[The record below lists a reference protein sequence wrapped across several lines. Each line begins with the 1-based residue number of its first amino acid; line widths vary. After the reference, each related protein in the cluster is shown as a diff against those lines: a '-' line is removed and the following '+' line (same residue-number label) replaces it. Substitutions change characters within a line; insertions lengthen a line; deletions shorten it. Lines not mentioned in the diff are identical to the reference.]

1 MSFTPSPEVQEFLK
15 KLNTVNHDHYEL
27 VSELRRR
34 TVSINSNVS
43 ERMMYGGIMFSFQ
56 GDVGGIFAYKNHV
69 TFEFGNGYLF
79 KDPDHTLEGKGKYR
93 RHLKFGSLEELQK
106 SNIDFYIKQMFTMNS

>member
-1 MSFTPSPEVQEFLK
+1 MSFTPSSEVQEFLK
-15 KLNTVNHDHYEL
+15 KLSTISHEHYEL

-34 TVSINSNVS
+34 TVRINSNVS
-43 ERMMYGGIMFSFQ
+43 ERMMYGGIMFSVQ
-56 GDVGGIFAYKNHV
+56 GDVGGVFTYKNHV

-93 RHLKFGSLEELQK
+93 RHLKFESFEDLLK
-106 SNIDFYIKQMFTMNS
+106 SNIDFYIKQMFTAGS